1 MGLKVCPLAQV
12 GSPPPPEL
20 QFAPQMP
27 ENPINGL
34 TVTMHAPKLQA
45 LCVAGSESDRVQT
58 QWRTLDIDGAR
69 VAGDASHVHLADLL
83 VAMALFGV
91 VSAAVFTM
99 LEQGLRVYT
108 LGASRAESQQS
119 GRIALERL
127 AGEIRTAGLGP
138 RPSTFAAISVAEPT
152 HIVLQRDLDGDGV
165 IAGNGETITWRLT
178 EKTLRRDAGAGAQ
191 PIIDGVRS
199 LAFAYL
205 DASGE
210 PVRAPDEIRTVV
222 VTLVTEAVWDLADR
236 SVVTTF
242 ATRVRLRNR

>member
-1 MGLKVCPLAQV
+1 M
-12 GSPPPPEL
+12 
-20 QFAPQMP
+20 
-27 ENPINGL
+27 
-34 TVTMHAPKLQA
+34 
-45 LCVAGSESDRVQT
+45 
-58 QWRTLDIDGAR
+58 
-69 VAGDASHVHLADLL
+69 
-83 VAMALFGV
+83 
-91 VSAAVFTM
+91 
-99 LEQGLRVYT
+99 
-108 LGASRAESQQS
+108 
-119 GRIALERL
+119 
-127 AGEIRTAGLGP
+127 
-138 RPSTFAAISVAEPT
+138 AEPT